1 MFGHP
6 MKSAFSMNLESRISE
21 FSELER
27 ELDENLRKL
36 KAARDPK
43 LRREVLRKLRRL
55 LADADRILDSS
66 IQS

>member
-1 MFGHP
+1 
-6 MKSAFSMNLESRISE
+6 MNLESRISE

-27 ELDENLRKL
+27 ELDETLRKL

-66 IQS
+66 IES

>member
-1 MFGHP
+1 

>member
-1 MFGHP
+1 
-6 MKSAFSMNLESRISE
+6 MNLESRISE

-36 KAARDPK
+36 KAARDPN
-43 LRREVLRKLRRL
+43 LRRDVLRKLRRL

-66 IQS
+66 IQP